1 MQFEN
6 ISPAEIQ
13 SRLADIATY
22 ELPESTGPVIQPVA
36 LPRGRTLGA
45 PVGTPDASVVDAGV
59 IAFVSG
65 MSEQN
70 KEDVRNSYQ
79 YASMVASKRYPDRKD
94 GEKWN
99 DLFVEVMSKIGWV
112 FIDRR
117 YDQLDSSN
125 FGLTIDKAGLSVI
138 ASVVASAAL
147 PATIG
152 PNLLKACGAALDV
165 LKASDD
171 KKPLDMLKVKATDK
185 DGGRFCMAG
194 CAEDEDKE
202 VIMAFG
208 AVHYLA
214 PERKGNILFLNWDR
228 SVTSIYSA
236 KARIAL
242 NPSVYEMARPLIKKA
257 LGQNVETA
265 IAHYEI

>member
-1 MQFEN
+1 
-6 ISPAEIQ
+6 
-13 SRLADIATY
+13 
-22 ELPESTGPVIQPVA
+22 
-36 LPRGRTLGA
+36 
-45 PVGTPDASVVDAGV
+45 
-59 IAFVSG
+59 
-65 MSEQN
+65 
-70 KEDVRNSYQ
+70 
-79 YASMVASKRYPDRKD
+79 
-94 GEKWN
+94 
-99 DLFVEVMSKIGWV
+99 MSKVGWV

-117 YDQLDSSN
+117 YDQYDSSN
-125 FGLTIDKAGLSVI
+125 FGLTMDKAGLQII

-165 LKASDD
+165 LKNSDNQ
-171 KKPLDMLKVKATDK
+171 KPLDMLQVKATDK

-214 PERKGNILFLNWDR
+214 PERKGSILFLNWDR
-228 SVTSIYSA
+228 SVTSMYSA
-236 KARIAL
+236 KARIVL
-242 NPSVYEMARPLIKKA
+242 NPTVYAMARPLILKA
-257 LGQNVETA
+257 LGKNIETA